1 MTNYGNNNL
10 QKPANVS
17 DGLPA
22 FSAATWSLTQD
33 KILAI
38 IISILFSLNF

>member
-10 QKPANVS
+10 QKPANIS

-22 FSAATWSLTQD
+22 FTAATWSLIQD

-38 IISILFSLNF
+38 IISMLLSLNF